1 MARRGKHRVLLKHG
15 FVHAPSADGAWSILS
30 VPISTL
36 HESLSCSFKQGVEEL
51 LFCLGDGDDFCQPFN
66 NLNRG
71 MSFLIINYLV
81 GKESPENSLDLRL
94 LQIGALTW
102 KFLAG

>member
-1 MARRGKHRVLLKHG
+1 MG
-15 FVHAPSADGAWSILS
+15 LS
-30 VPISTL
+30 MHISTL
-36 HESLSCSFKQGVEEL
+36 HESLSCSFKWGVEEL

-71 MSFLIINYLV
+71 ISFLINYLG